1 MLASLCCKVLLL
13 FLGILSLI
21 ISVLTFILTYVKQ
34 TSTLFEKIKKYFCL
48 FFGNQILIN
57 LNFSPVAN
65 HYQTKVVMFVERFA
79 NRLKRERKR
88 KENP

>member
-34 TSTLFEKIKKYFCL
+34 TSTLFQKNKKIFL
-48 FFGNQILIN
+48 FIL
-57 LNFSPVAN
+57 
-65 HYQTKVVMFVERFA
+65 
-79 NRLKRERKR
+79 RES
-88 KENP
+88 NPNKP